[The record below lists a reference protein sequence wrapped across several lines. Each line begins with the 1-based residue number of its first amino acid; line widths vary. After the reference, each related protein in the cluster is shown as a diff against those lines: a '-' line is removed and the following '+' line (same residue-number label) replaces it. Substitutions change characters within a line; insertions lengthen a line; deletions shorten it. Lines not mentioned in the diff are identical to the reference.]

1 MTDRSIPGVRRPLEY
16 PRLDP
21 ADRPD
26 PDELAEQRRAANPH
40 RSSRAK
46 PRTTTTKEET
56 KCPTP

>member
-1 MTDRSIPGVRRPLEY
+1 MTTPYTPRRRELQW

-26 PDELAEQRRAANPH
+26 PADLAEQRRLANPH

-46 PRTTTTKEET
+46 PHTIPPKEEQ
-56 KCPTP
+56 TPC

>member
-1 MTDRSIPGVRRPLEY
+1 MTTPYTPRRRELQY

-26 PDELAEQRRAANPH
+26 PDELAEQRRLANPH

-46 PRTTTTKEET
+46 PRTTTPTEET
-56 KCPTP
+56 KP